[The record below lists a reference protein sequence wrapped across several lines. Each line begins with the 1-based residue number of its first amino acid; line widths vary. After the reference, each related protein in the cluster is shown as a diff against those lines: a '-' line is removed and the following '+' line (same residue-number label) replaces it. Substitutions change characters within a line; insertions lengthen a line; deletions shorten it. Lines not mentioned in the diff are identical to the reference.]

1 MRAAD
6 DGVVPN
12 SSDCLIQIPAS
23 WLQQV
28 AGGGTGMRAASRP
41 AALARLR
48 VLRARDAPQAPR
60 ALLGF
65 KSPLR
70 GWGSWIFRGAATLAT
85 SMWRRDGDARRFA
98 ARRPRTLARA
108 AGTRRATGASRPLR
122 VQIPA
127 SWLGLLDFQG
137 CCHACDKYVAE
148 GRGFEPRRQG
158 TCLAVFKTAA
168 FSRSA
173 IPPRKNARHPK
184 APRAILRL
192 LESAV
197 FGDVADA
204 ASR

>member
-48 VLRARDAPQAPR
+48 VLRALDAPQAPR

-85 SMWRRDGDARRFA
+85 SMWRRDGDLNPGDREPVWRFSRPLHSA
-98 ARRPRTLARA
+98 ALPSLREKMTR
-108 AGTRRATGASRPLR
+108 GTRRHRALFYVFWKAPSLAMQQAPL
-122 VQIPA
+122 VVDDDVDD
-127 SWLGLLDFQG
+127 LGLLGLVGDGAALGIVDVGQVVCDDLVHDG
-137 CCHACDKYVAE
+137 HARLVDGAE
-148 GRGFEPRRQG
+148 RRV
-158 TCLAVFKTAA
+158 LAV
-168 FSRSA
+168 
-173 IPPRKNARHPK
+173 
-184 APRAILRL
+184 
-192 LESAV
+192 
-197 FGDVADA
+197 
-204 ASR
+204 